1 MTHSIFSSRGET
13 GSGKSE
19 NRRLAIK
26 SLLELSVSNPG
37 KKGSKLATQLP
48 ASEFVLE
55 TFGNARTL
63 FNPNASRFGKYTE
76 LQFSDRGKLTGV
88 KTLDYYLE
96 RNRVA
101 SIPSGERN
109 FHIFYYLTGGASPQE
124 RLHLHLLDKTM
135 YRYLGP
141 RGTTS
146 TRPNEGRD
154 DDGRWFDQLKIHLK
168 RISFSKCSGMSLKHV
183 N

>member
-1 MTHSIFSSRGET
+1 M
-13 GSGKSE
+13 
-19 NRRLAIK
+19 AIK

-55 TFGNARTL
+55 TFGNSRTL

-101 SIPSGERN
+101 AIPSGERN
-109 FHIFYYLTGGASPQE
+109 FHIFYYLIAGASPEE
-124 RLHLHLLDKTM
+124 RQHLHLLEKTM
-135 YRYLGP
+135 YRYLEP

-154 DDGRWFDQLKIHLK
+154 DDGLRFDQLKIALK
-168 RISFSKCSGMSLKHV
+168 TIGFSKRYVAQTLSLWSIFSPDLV
-183 N
+183 QG